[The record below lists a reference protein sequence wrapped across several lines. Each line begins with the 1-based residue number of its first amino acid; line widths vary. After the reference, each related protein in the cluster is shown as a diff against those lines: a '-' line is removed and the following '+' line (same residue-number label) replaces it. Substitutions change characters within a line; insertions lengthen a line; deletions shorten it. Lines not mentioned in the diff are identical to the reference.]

1 MQSEEFIKRLEKVF
15 DYYGMSASSFADK
28 IQVQRSSISHLLS
41 GRNKPSL
48 DFILKIVE
56 HFSEVDIMWLLKG
69 YGDFPKNNNEKDVT
83 TTLSSTEINNIK
95 TPLQQDLFTTEHE
108 FSKNELFKNTIETK
122 PTMSKIEKNEK
133 NEKENEIEQ
142 IVVFYKDGSF
152 KLYK

>member
-83 TTLSSTEINNIK
+83 TTLSSPEINNIK

-133 NEKENEIEQ
+133 ENEIEQ

>member
-28 IQVQRSSISHLLS
+28 ILVQRSSISHLLS

-83 TTLSSTEINNIK
+83 TTLSSPEINNIK

-133 NEKENEIEQ
+133 ENEIEQ

>member
-69 YGDFPKNNNEKDVT
+69 NGDFPKNNNEKDVT

-95 TPLQQDLFTTEHE
+95 TPLQQDLFTAEHE
-108 FSKNELFKNTIETK
+108 FSKNELFENTIETK
-122 PTMSKIEKNEK
+122 STMSKIEK

>member
-95 TPLQQDLFTTEHE
+95 TPLQQDLFTAEHE
-108 FSKNELFKNTIETK
+108 FSKNELFENTIETK
-122 PTMSKIEKNEK
+122 STMSKIEK

>member
-69 YGDFPKNNNEKDVT
+69 NGDFPKNNNEKDVT
-83 TTLSSTEINNIK
+83 TTLSSPEINNIK

-108 FSKNELFKNTIETK
+108 FSKNELFENTIETK
-122 PTMSKIEKNEK
+122 STMSKIEK

>member
-69 YGDFPKNNNEKDVT
+69 NGDFPKNNNEKDVT

-108 FSKNELFKNTIETK
+108 FSKNELFENTIETK
-122 PTMSKIEKNEK
+122 STMSKIEK